1 MLGRKWGR
9 EQIDMLAN
17 SKHLGTNIHTKDGD
31 WKVRL
36 MKRKIVAKVI
46 CVFR

>member
-1 MLGRKWGR
+1 
-9 EQIDMLAN
+9 MLAN

-46 CVFR
+46 CVYR